1 VPYGTLG
8 SSEHMKDYIFELGE
22 RYKDMIGPHS
32 FMHSL
37 TKFRLKWNL
46 NDVFK
51 PELFSGF

>member
-1 VPYGTLG
+1 
-8 SSEHMKDYIFELGE
+8 MKDYIFELGE